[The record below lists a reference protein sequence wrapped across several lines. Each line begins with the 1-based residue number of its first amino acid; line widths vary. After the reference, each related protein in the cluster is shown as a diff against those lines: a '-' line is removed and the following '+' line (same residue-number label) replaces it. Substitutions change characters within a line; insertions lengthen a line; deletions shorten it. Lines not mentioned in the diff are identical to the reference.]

1 MKTLGAKETIKQL
14 TYRMSNNIRFA
25 YVNFSKSALLA
36 ASGKISPEK
45 RPPKMFTKSII
56 NSIQNTDKNF
66 MKSVPH
72 FMLENNEG
80 FDIKS
85 IPGVDKSVI
94 YDGGMLEYYFLNKR
108 DIFDSFTNFY
118 IKNSKNLVISFHE
131 KKVSQK
137 IIGTPTHYIHV
148 PYNDF
153 YEKLDSLVQQV
164 VELEDQVDYCILD
177 CPVLSSALASKIWEK
192 SNISILDFGK
202 VFTISNK

>member
-14 TYRMSNNIRFA
+14 TYRMSNNTRFA

-85 IPGVDKSVI
+85 IPGIDKSII
-94 YDGGMLEYYFLNKR
+94 YDGGMFEYYFLNKR

-118 IKNSKNLVISFHE
+118 IKNSKNLVISFHD

-137 IIGTPTHYIHV
+137 IIGTPAHHIHV

-153 YEKLDSLVQQV
+153 YEKLDSVTQQV
-164 VELEDQVDYCILD
+164 MELEGQVDYCILD
-177 CPVLSSALASKIWEK
+177 CPVLSSALASKIWQN
-192 SNISILDFGK
+192 SSMSILDFGK